1 MRIAIPLLTAML
13 VATWTTSAI
22 APIIVQKYVKTIRIE
37 LAAQEPPDK
46 PKRWRGEF
54 R

>member
-13 VATWTTSAI
+13 VVTWTTTAI
-22 APIIVQKYVKTIRIE
+22 APVIVQKYVKTIRIE
-37 LAAQEPPDK
+37 LAADQAK